1 MNEYSTNE
9 NMEHLPKLIYD
20 LALILVLA
28 GAVTLIFKRLKQ
40 PLVLGYVVAGFLA
53 GPHMPYTPTVSD
65 TGSIETWAS
74 IGVIFLMFTM
84 GIEFSF
90 KKILKM
96 GSGPV
101 IAAITI
107 IFSMSMLGSL
117 AGHAFGWSRMDSLFL
132 GGMLAMSSTTIIYK
146 AVDDLGLRGQR
157 FSSQVLSVLVLED
170 ILGILLMV
178 ILSTI
183 AVSKEFEGITV
194 IDSLLKLLFYLALLF
209 LVGVFVVPL
218 LLRKYRKWIGKETLL
233 VVSVGMCFAMVVL
246 AVKLGYSAAFGAFMM
261 GSIFAETVEADAIE
275 RLVDPVKNLFGAV
288 FFVSVGMLVDPNVLA
303 QYWLPILVIIV
314 TILLGQAIFGT
325 LGFILSGQTLK
336 VAMQCGFS
344 MAQIGEFAFII
355 ASLGL
360 SLGVT
365 GSFLYPIVV
374 AVSVITT
381 FLTPYMIRSAPAA
394 YEYVSA
400 RLPQNITRLLEKQ
413 TSATAGAATEN
424 NWKHLLTA
432 LAKQVLSYST
442 LCIAVTAISLSFLL
456 PFFRHTLT
464 HWIGNAVC
472 GIITI
477 LLLSPFLRAI
487 VMRKNHSE
495 EYKALWRVRHNRP
508 LLALTVIARYLLA
521 SFITYYIIN
530 YLSPYSSILHFGIA
544 ILLVALMIYS
554 RKVKKYSILLEHTF
568 MENLRSRDMQA
579 ETLGHIKPL
588 YADHLLSREIHLSIL
603 EVPENT
609 AWAGKTLKELD
620 FSRRY
625 GIMVSSILRGGIRHN
640 IPTADMPI
648 YPGDKLEIIAS
659 DEQLKQFAG
668 TMAKA
673 VESIDLH
680 PEQHVTQLKYII
692 IGKESPLCGKTIRES
707 NIRETYRC
715 MIVGFEEGRKSL
727 GLPTASRRFKENDI
741 VWVVGEKEPLG
752 RLLKDNGRNE

>member
-365 GSFLYPIVV
+365 GSFPHSLHDTQCAGSVRIRLGQAAAKHYP
-374 AVSVITT
+374 
-381 FLTPYMIRSAPAA
+381 PA
-394 YEYVSA
+394 
-400 RLPQNITRLLEKQ
+400 R
-413 TSATAGAATEN
+413 
-424 NWKHLLTA
+424 
-432 LAKQVLSYST
+432 
-442 LCIAVTAISLSFLL
+442 
-456 PFFRHTLT
+456 
-464 HWIGNAVC
+464 
-472 GIITI
+472 
-477 LLLSPFLRAI
+477 
-487 VMRKNHSE
+487 
-495 EYKALWRVRHNRP
+495 
-508 LLALTVIARYLLA
+508 
-521 SFITYYIIN
+521 
-530 YLSPYSSILHFGIA
+530 
-544 ILLVALMIYS
+544 
-554 RKVKKYSILLEHTF
+554 
-568 MENLRSRDMQA
+568 
-579 ETLGHIKPL
+579 
-588 YADHLLSREIHLSIL
+588 
-603 EVPENT
+603 
-609 AWAGKTLKELD
+609 
-620 FSRRY
+620 
-625 GIMVSSILRGGIRHN
+625 
-640 IPTADMPI
+640 
-648 YPGDKLEIIAS
+648 
-659 DEQLKQFAG
+659 
-668 TMAKA
+668 
-673 VESIDLH
+673 
-680 PEQHVTQLKYII
+680 
-692 IGKESPLCGKTIRES
+692 
-707 NIRETYRC
+707 
-715 MIVGFEEGRKSL
+715 
-727 GLPTASRRFKENDI
+727 
-741 VWVVGEKEPLG
+741 
-752 RLLKDNGRNE
+752 

>member
-1 MNEYSTNE
+1 
-9 NMEHLPKLIYD
+9 
-20 LALILVLA
+20 
-28 GAVTLIFKRLKQ
+28 
-40 PLVLGYVVAGFLA
+40 
-53 GPHMPYTPTVSD
+53 
-65 TGSIETWAS
+65 
-74 IGVIFLMFTM
+74 
-84 GIEFSF
+84 
-90 KKILKM
+90 
-96 GSGPV
+96 
-101 IAAITI
+101 
-107 IFSMSMLGSL
+107 
-117 AGHAFGWSRMDSLFL
+117 
-132 GGMLAMSSTTIIYK
+132 
-146 AVDDLGLRGQR
+146 
-157 FSSQVLSVLVLED
+157 
-170 ILGILLMV
+170 
-178 ILSTI
+178 
-183 AVSKEFEGITV
+183 
-194 IDSLLKLLFYLALLF
+194 
-209 LVGVFVVPL
+209 
-218 LLRKYRKWIGKETLL
+218 
-233 VVSVGMCFAMVVL
+233 
-246 AVKLGYSAAFGAFMM
+246 
-261 GSIFAETVEADAIE
+261 
-275 RLVDPVKNLFGAV
+275 
-288 FFVSVGMLVDPNVLA
+288 
-303 QYWLPILVIIV
+303 
-314 TILLGQAIFGT
+314 
-325 LGFILSGQTLK
+325 
-336 VAMQCGFS
+336 MQCGFS

-360 SLGVT
+360 SLGGNGQFSLSDSGCRV
-365 GSFLYPIVV
+365 GNNRSSLP
-374 AVSVITT
+374 
-381 FLTPYMIRSAPAA
+381 MIRSAPAA

-400 RLPQNITRLLEKQ
+400 RLPQNSTRLLDKQ
-413 TSATAGAATEN
+413 TGATAGAATEN

-495 EYKALWRVRHNRP
+495 EYKALWRVRRNRP

-530 YLSPYSSILHFGIA
+530 YLSPYSSIIHFGIA

-609 AWAGKTLKELD
+609 AWAGETLKELD

-692 IGKESPLCGKTIRES
+692 IGKGISAMRQDNKGKQHTRNIPLHDSRLRRRKEKPRSAYGLAPLQGKRH
-707 NIRETYRC
+707 R
-715 MIVGFEEGRKSL
+715 G
-727 GLPTASRRFKENDI
+727 
-741 VWVVGEKEPLG
+741 
-752 RLLKDNGRNE
+752 

>member
-325 LGFILSGQTLK
+325 LGFILSGQT
-336 VAMQCGFS
+336 
-344 MAQIGEFAFII
+344 
-355 ASLGL
+355 
-360 SLGVT
+360 
-365 GSFLYPIVV
+365 
-374 AVSVITT
+374 
-381 FLTPYMIRSAPAA
+381 
-394 YEYVSA
+394 
-400 RLPQNITRLLEKQ
+400 
-413 TSATAGAATEN
+413 
-424 NWKHLLTA
+424 
-432 LAKQVLSYST
+432 
-442 LCIAVTAISLSFLL
+442 
-456 PFFRHTLT
+456 
-464 HWIGNAVC
+464 
-472 GIITI
+472 
-477 LLLSPFLRAI
+477 
-487 VMRKNHSE
+487 
-495 EYKALWRVRHNRP
+495 
-508 LLALTVIARYLLA
+508 
-521 SFITYYIIN
+521 
-530 YLSPYSSILHFGIA
+530 
-544 ILLVALMIYS
+544 
-554 RKVKKYSILLEHTF
+554 
-568 MENLRSRDMQA
+568 
-579 ETLGHIKPL
+579 
-588 YADHLLSREIHLSIL
+588 
-603 EVPENT
+603 
-609 AWAGKTLKELD
+609 
-620 FSRRY
+620 
-625 GIMVSSILRGGIRHN
+625 
-640 IPTADMPI
+640 
-648 YPGDKLEIIAS
+648 
-659 DEQLKQFAG
+659 
-668 TMAKA
+668 
-673 VESIDLH
+673 
-680 PEQHVTQLKYII
+680 
-692 IGKESPLCGKTIRES
+692 
-707 NIRETYRC
+707 
-715 MIVGFEEGRKSL
+715 
-727 GLPTASRRFKENDI
+727 
-741 VWVVGEKEPLG
+741 
-752 RLLKDNGRNE
+752 